1 MLRRCAPALA
11 ALLLGTA
18 PALGAQYFGQNKVQY
33 ETFDFKIIQTQ
44 HFDVYF
50 YERERPAA
58 TDVAR
63 MAERSYARLS
73 KVLNHQFHERKP
85 IIVYASHADFVQTNA
100 TPEEVGEGTGGF
112 TDFLKH
118 RNIFPLTG
126 SYAEN
131 QHVLTHEMTH
141 QFQYDIWSG
150 GKAGGGI
157 ATLVAVNP
165 PLWFVEGMAEYM
177 SLGPVDANTAM
188 WLRDAS
194 IEGKLPTINQLEND
208 PRVFPYRFGHALL
221 AYIGERWGD
230 EAIGAVLQASRTSG
244 IEGAFRRV
252 LGVTLAQLSE
262 QWRDAVLKKYLPEIG
277 TRPKARAVAT
287 PMLTKERSEG
297 TLHLAPALS
306 PDGTKVAYFSEKDF
320 FFVDL
325 YLADVATGKVDRR
338 LLKST
343 YSSNYETFRFIN
355 SQASWSPDGRFLA
368 TAGKRGPRDEII
380 IIDVKRDRQVGRIRV
395 DLNGVTTPSWSPD
408 GKQLVFTGYDG
419 GISDLFVVDADGR
432 NLRRLTSDKYADLD
446 PVWSPDGKSI
456 AFATDRGPKTDF
468 ALLDFGNLRI
478 ATYDLDTGAIR
489 VLPHMDDG
497 NNVSVQWAPDGKSL
511 AFVSDRTGVS
521 NIFLYDLG
529 SDEVYQISD
538 FYTGVQGIT
547 PISPVLSWAHAADR
561 LAFVYYEDGKYD
573 VYSFDNPRSRRRQ
586 PYQPVPRDS
595 ATAVAS
601 ISARPAPTAE
611 PAPTAPA
618 AQPSTPQVG
627 EGGSIY
633 RTPRGFRSAS
643 ELAAAGDSSRVPAP
657 VSVVALLDSANFALP
672 DTSEFTHKP
681 YTTHFTPDYVARPSI
696 GYQRDNFGNGFFGG
710 SAIQLSDML
719 GNQQLIFAG
728 YVNGRLL
735 ESQVLAAYTNLA
747 HRTNYTLGVQQQP
760 YFFFEAYED
769 RVGTSPTENTF
780 VTHIRRIIVRSAFA
794 MASHPFS
801 RFQRVEASMAYANVS
816 DADLEIQE
824 PYDNATGIAT
834 QDPILVTNGRPGI
847 NYVQPSLA
855 LVFDNTLFGYVG
867 PFYGRRYRF
876 EVAQSLGD
884 WRYTQLTA
892 DYRRYDKL
900 VGPFSLATRA
910 LFFGRTGRDAGQ
922 FPIFGG
928 NTELIRGQTSGSYQ
942 RNECASQPVTGS
954 ITGCSNLDRLVGT
967 QIGLASAE
975 IRFPLINARL
985 GVVPSGFPPV
995 EGALF
1000 YDVGVVRDVGTKLVW
1015 SYAPGQENDPTFR
1028 APLQTVGASLR
1039 INVLGFVILRVDY
1052 SRPLRRPGVGGL
1064 WAVSFGPTF

>member
-1 MLRRCAPALA
+1 MLRRCAPALLG
-11 ALLLGTA
+11 LLLGTA
-18 PALGAQYFGQNKVQY
+18 TGLSAQYFGQNKVQY
-33 ETFDFKIIQTQ
+33 ESFNFKIIQTQ

-73 KVLNHQFHERKP
+73 RVLNHQFHERKP

-157 ATLVAVNP
+157 STLIAVNP

-177 SLGPVDANTAM
+177 SIGPVDPNTAM

-230 EAIGAVLQASRTSG
+230 EAIGAILQTSRTAG

-252 LGVTLAQLSE
+252 LGLTLAQLSD

-287 PMLTKERSEG
+287 PMLTKERSQG

-320 FFVDL
+320 FFIDL

-355 SQASWSPDGRFLA
+355 SQASWSPDGRFIA
-368 TAGKRGPRDEII
+368 TAGKRGPRDEIVV
-380 IIDVKRDRQVGRIRV
+380 IDVKRNRQVGRIRV
-395 DLNGVTTPSWSPD
+395 DLNGVTTPAWSPD

-432 NLRRLTSDKYADLD
+432 NLRRLTNDKYADFD
-446 PVWSPDGKSI
+446 PVWSPDGKTI

-468 ALLDFGNLRI
+468 KLLDFGNLRI

-489 VLPHMDDG
+489 VLPHMDEG
-497 NNVSVQWAPDGKSL
+497 TNVSVQWSPDGKSL

-529 SDEVYQISD
+529 QDQVYQITD

-573 VYSFDNPRSRRRQ
+573 VYSLANPRSLRRQ
-586 PYQPVPRDS
+586 PYQAVPRDS
-595 ATAVAS
+595 AMAIAT
-601 ISARPAPTAE
+601 ISARPPATTPSPSAPA
-611 PAPTAPA
+611 A

-643 ELAAAGDSSRVPAP
+643 EIAISGDSSKVPAP
-657 VSVVALLDSANFALP
+657 VSIVALLDSANFALP
-672 DTSEFTHKP
+672 DTAEFTQKQ
-681 YTTHFTPDYVARPSI
+681 YSTHFTPDYVARPSI

-760 YFFFEAYED
+760 YFFFESYED
-769 RVGTSPTENTF
+769 RLNTSQTENTF
-780 VTHIRRIIVRSAFA
+780 VTNIRRIILRSAFA
-794 MASHPFS
+794 QASHPFS
-801 RFQRVEASMAYANVS
+801 RFQRVEASVAYSNVS
-816 DADLEIQE
+816 DANLEIQQ
-824 PYDNATGIAT
+824 PYDNFSGIPT
-834 QDPILVTNGRPGI
+834 QDPVLVTQSRPGI

-876 EVAQSLGD
+876 ELAQNIGD

-892 DYRRYDKL
+892 DYRRYDKI
-900 VGPFSLATRA
+900 VGPFTLATRA
-910 LFFGRTGRDAGQ
+910 LFFGRSGRDAGQ

-928 NTELIRGQTSGSYQ
+928 STELIRGNTSGSYQ
-942 RNECASQPVTGS
+942 RHECANQPITGS
-954 ITGCSNLDRLVGT
+954 VTGCSNLDRLVGT
-967 QIGLASAE
+967 QIGVASAE
-975 IRFPLINARL
+975 IRFPLLNAKL

-1000 YDVGVVRDVGTKLVW
+1000 YDVGVVRDVGTHLVW

-1039 INVLGFVILRVDY
+1039 INLLGFVILRVDY
-1052 SRPLRRPGVGGL
+1052 SRPLHRPGVGGL
-1064 WAVSFGPTF
+1064 WALALGPTF